1 MLPVWLS
8 SLLPKNPHVLS
19 LRRHTS
25 SLFIETGGSQTEPTK
40 FCGSRE
46 THSAK
51 KVHSMALDFIK
62 QMHRDSLEKAW
73 NARPAKVP
81 KDPMPKRRQN
91 VLNRIDGALAQLES
105 GEANP
110 SRGIYRSRDHFKGVR
125 VQLKY
130 GRRALRI
137 DGRDHWFVEDAATFF
152 RSARA
157 AVESGELDD
166 AINGALKSRSKGKR
180 NLPARKSKPPEPGR
194 VDSHT
199 VAPDAEVTAPDR
211 PAAKPGRYAQKH
223 EKLLAAGI
231 LSAPAL

>member
-1 MLPVWLS
+1 M
-8 SLLPKNPHVLS
+8 
-19 LRRHTS
+19 T
-25 SLFIETGGSQTEPTK
+25 
-40 FCGSRE
+40 
-46 THSAK
+46 
-51 KVHSMALDFIK
+51 LDFIK
-62 QMHRDSLEKAW
+62 QLHRDPLEKAW

-81 KDPMPKRRQN
+81 KDPMPRRRQN
-91 VLNRIDGALAQLES
+91 VLDCIDGALAQLKS

-110 SRGIYRSRDHFKGVR
+110 NRGSYQTRDHCNGVR

-137 DGRDHWFVEDAATFF
+137 DGRDHWFVEEAATFF

-157 AVESGELDD
+157 AVESGELDG
-166 AINGALKSRSKGKR
+166 AINGALKSRSKSKGKR
-180 NLPARKSKPPEPGR
+180 NLPALKSKPPEPER
-194 VDSHT
+194 VDRHT
-199 VAPDAEVTAPDR
+199 VAPDAEAAAPAR

>member
-1 MLPVWLS
+1 
-8 SLLPKNPHVLS
+8 
-19 LRRHTS
+19 
-25 SLFIETGGSQTEPTK
+25 
-40 FCGSRE
+40 
-46 THSAK
+46 
-51 KVHSMALDFIK
+51 MALDFIK

-73 NARPAKVP
+73 NARPAAAP

-91 VLNRIDGALAQLES
+91 VLDRIDGALAQLKS

-110 SRGIYRSRDHFKGVR
+110 TRGSYQTRDRCNGVR

-152 RSARA
+152 RTARA
-157 AVESGELDD
+157 AVESGELDG
-166 AINGALKSRSKGKR
+166 AINGALKGGSKGKR
-180 NLPARKSKPPEPGR
+180 HLPARNSKPPHAEKVESR
-194 VDSHT
+194 T
-199 VAPDAEVTAPDR
+199 VAPEAAATAQDR

-231 LSAPAL
+231 LSASAL